1 MTWRA
6 LNPWSDLAGLPR
18 DSWLLALATL
28 VNRAGTM
35 VIPFLAL
42 HFTRNLGFSA
52 GQAGLAL
59 AAYGVVS
66 LLTSP
71 FAGRLSDRVGS
82 QRILTLSL
90 FLGGLG
96 FWALPLLRT
105 LPQVLAGM
113 VVLSAVSE
121 AMRPATLALVSDLA
135 PPELRRQAFALNRLA
150 INLGMSVGP
159 ALGGFLAAR
168 SFATLFWVDGAT
180 SIAASLVLLV
190 FPLRVGS
197 VESHAA
203 APPSLGAIA
212 DRRLRYVILCL
223 LPVILVFF
231 QHEGPMPVWMV
242 EDLGMPTQ
250 NFGLLFTI
258 NTLLIV
264 FLEVRLNGL
273 TAHWSP
279 ARAGDRL
286 GAVHRRV
293 RCPGLPD
300 HLLGG
305 GGHGGG
311 LDLRGDDPLSRHRGV
326 RLGARPADAPGRVH
340 GLLLDDLRH
349 RLHSRPVGGAER
361 AGGRGRPDA
370 VARVPRGGNGVHVA
384 ARADP
389 RRGCRGR
396 PRARRRPGLS
406 PNAGAPPRASA
417 GVPLGTGG

>member
-52 GQAGLAL
+52 GQAGAAL
-59 AAYGVVS
+59 AVYWIVS

-71 FAGRLSDRVGS
+71 FAGRLADRVGS
-82 QRILTLSL
+82 QRILTVSL

-96 FWALPLLRT
+96 FWALPLLKT
-105 LPQVLAGM
+105 MPQVVVGM

-135 PPELRRQAFALNRLA
+135 PPELRRQAYALNRLA

-159 ALGGFLAAR
+159 ALGGFLAAH
-168 SFATLFWVDGAT
+168 SFQMLFWVDGAT
-180 SIAASLVLLV
+180 SIAAALVLV
-190 FPLRVGS
+190 FFPLHVES
-197 VESHAA
+197 VETHATGK
-203 APPSLGAIA
+203 PSLGAIA

-231 QHEGPMPVWMV
+231 QHEGAMPVWMV
-242 EDLGMPTQ
+242 EQLGMPTQ
-250 NFGLLFTI
+250 VFGLIFTV

-273 TAHWSP
+273 TAHWGP
-279 ARAGDRL
+279 ARALSVGSAL
-286 GAVHRRV
+286 CTVGFGALAFLTSYWGIMLTVVIWTFGEMILFPASATYISELAPPARRGEYMGFYSMTFGIGFTIG
-293 RCPGLPD
+293 PWAGLNI
-300 HLLGG
+300 LEAA
-305 GGHGGG
+305 
-311 LDLRGDDPLSRHRGV
+311 
-326 RLGARPADAPGRVH
+326 GARTLWLACLVVGTLSTLLLVRIRTEVQPVVAPRVVAPG
-340 GLLLDDLRH
+340 
-349 RLHSRPVGGAER
+349 
-361 AGGRGRPDA
+361 
-370 VARVPRGGNGVHVA
+370 
-384 ARADP
+384 
-389 RRGCRGR
+389 
-396 PRARRRPGLS
+396 
-406 PNAGAPPRASA
+406 
-417 GVPLGTGG
+417 

>member
-59 AAYGVVS
+59 AVYGVVS

-71 FAGRLSDRVGS
+71 FAGRLADRVGS

-105 LPQVLAGM
+105 LPQVLGGM

-135 PPELRRQAFALNRLA
+135 PTPLRRQAFALNRLA

-159 ALGGFLAAR
+159 AAGGFLAAH
-168 SFATLFWVDGAT
+168 SFQMLFWVDGAT
-180 SIAASLVLLV
+180 SIAAAVVMFL
-190 FPLRVGS
+190 FPLRVHS
-197 VESHAA
+197 VEAHAGA
-203 APPSLGAIA
+203 KPSLGAIA
-212 DRRLRYVILCL
+212 DRRLRYVIFCL

-231 QHEGPMPVWMV
+231 QHEGPLPVWMV
-242 EDLGMPTQ
+242 EDLGLPTQ
-250 NFGLLFTI
+250 SFGLLFTL

-279 ARAGDRL
+279 ARALSVGSAL
-286 GAVHRRV
+286 CTVGFGALAFLTSYVGIV
-293 RCPGLPD
+293 ATVIVWTFGEMILFPSTAAYVSELAP
-300 HLLGG
+300 
-305 GGHGGG
+305 
-311 LDLRGDDPLSRHRGV
+311 
-326 RLGARPADAPGRVH
+326 PA
-340 GLLLDDLRH
+340 
-349 RLHSRPVGGAER
+349 
-361 AGGRGRPDA
+361 
-370 VARVPRGGNGVHVA
+370 
-384 ARADP
+384 
-389 RRGCRGR
+389 RRGEYMGFYSMTFGIGFSLG
-396 PRARRRPGLS
+396 PWAGLTILE
-406 PNAGAPPRASA
+406 NAGARTLWFACFVVGMVSTLLLARIRPEAQPAVA
-417 GVPLGTGG
+417 VAAPG

>member
-42 HFTRNLGFSA
+42 YFTSTLGFSA

-59 AAYGVVS
+59 AVYGIVS

-71 FAGRLSDRVGS
+71 FAGRLADRIGS
-82 QRILTLSL
+82 QRILTVSL

-105 LPQVLAGM
+105 LPHVLAGM

-121 AMRPATLALVSDLA
+121 AMRPATLALVSDLS
-135 PPELRRQAFALNRLA
+135 PPDLRRQAFALNRLA

-159 ALGGFLAAR
+159 ALGGILAAH
-168 SFATLFWVDGAT
+168 SFRTLFWVDGAT
-180 SIAASLVLLV
+180 SIAAALVLFV
-190 FPLRVGS
+190 FPLRRVV
-197 VESHAA
+197 VESHAG
-203 APPSLGAIA
+203 APTSLGAIA

-223 LPVILVFF
+223 LPVLLVFF
-231 QHEGPMPVWMV
+231 QHEGAMPVWMV
-242 EDLGMPTQ
+242 EELGIPTQ

-279 ARAGDRL
+279 ARSLSVGSALCTVGFGALAFLGSYWGIVATVVIWTFGEMILFPSTAAYVSELAPPARRGEYMGFYSMTFGIGFTLGPWAGL
-286 GAVHRRV
+286 NVLESAGARTLWLACLAAGTVSTV
-293 RCPGLPD
+293 
-300 HLLGG
+300 LLG
-305 GGHGGG
+305 
-311 LDLRGDDPLSRHRGV
+311 RIRSEAAAPV
-326 RLGARPADAPGRVH
+326 EARVVAPG
-340 GLLLDDLRH
+340 
-349 RLHSRPVGGAER
+349 
-361 AGGRGRPDA
+361 
-370 VARVPRGGNGVHVA
+370 
-384 ARADP
+384 
-389 RRGCRGR
+389 
-396 PRARRRPGLS
+396 
-406 PNAGAPPRASA
+406 
-417 GVPLGTGG
+417 

>member
-52 GQAGLAL
+52 GQAGSAL
-59 AAYGVVS
+59 AVYGIVS

-71 FAGRLSDRVGS
+71 FAGRLADRVGS
-82 QRILTLSL
+82 QRILKVSL

-96 FWALPLLRT
+96 FWVLPLLRT
-105 LPQVLAGM
+105 MPQVLVGM
-113 VVLSAVSE
+113 AVLSAVSE

-135 PPELRRQAFALNRLA
+135 PPELRRQAYALNRLA

-159 ALGGFLAAR
+159 AAGGFLAAH
-168 SFATLFWVDGAT
+168 SFQMLFWVDGAT
-180 SIAASLVLLV
+180 SIAAATVLLL
-190 FPLRVGS
+190 FPLRVGP
-197 VESHAA
+197 VEAHAGGA
-203 APPSLGAIA
+203 PSLGAIA

-231 QHEGPMPVWMV
+231 QHEGAMPVWMV
-242 EDLGMPTQ
+242 EQLGMPTQ
-250 NFGLLFTI
+250 VFGLIFTV

-279 ARAGDRL
+279 ARALSVGSAL
-286 GAVHRRV
+286 CTVGFGALAFLTSYWGILLTVVIWTFGEMILFPASATYISELAPPARRGEYMGFYSMTFGIGFTIG
-293 RCPGLPD
+293 PWAGLNI
-300 HLLGG
+300 LEAA
-305 GGHGGG
+305 
-311 LDLRGDDPLSRHRGV
+311 
-326 RLGARPADAPGRVH
+326 GARTLWLTCFVVGTLSTLLLARIRTEAQPAIASRVTAPG
-340 GLLLDDLRH
+340 
-349 RLHSRPVGGAER
+349 
-361 AGGRGRPDA
+361 
-370 VARVPRGGNGVHVA
+370 
-384 ARADP
+384 
-389 RRGCRGR
+389 
-396 PRARRRPGLS
+396 
-406 PNAGAPPRASA
+406 
-417 GVPLGTGG
+417 

>member
-1 MTWRA
+1 MSWRT

-59 AAYGVVS
+59 AVYGIVS

-71 FAGRLSDRVGS
+71 FAGRLADRVGA
-82 QRILTLSL
+82 QRILTVSL

-96 FWALPLLRT
+96 FWALPFLRT
-105 LPQVLAGM
+105 LPHVLVGM
-113 VVLSAVSE
+113 MVLSAVSE
-121 AMRPATLALVSDLA
+121 AMRPATLALVSDLS
-135 PPELRRQAFALNRLA
+135 PRELRRQAFALNRLA

-159 ALGGFLAAR
+159 AAGGFLAAR
-168 SFATLFWVDGAT
+168 SFNTLFWVDGAT
-180 SIAASLVLLV
+180 SIAAALVLLV
-190 FPLRVGS
+190 FPLRPVA
-197 VESHAA
+197 VELHAG

-223 LPVILVFF
+223 LPVLLVFF
-231 QHEGPMPVWMV
+231 QHEGAMPVWMV
-242 EDLGMPTQ
+242 QDLGMPTQ

-279 ARAGDRL
+279 ARALSVGSALCTVGFGALAFL
-286 GAVHRRV
+286 GSYWGIVATVVVWTFGEMILFPSTSAYVSELAPPARRGEYMGFYSMTFGIGFTLG
-293 RCPGLPD
+293 PWAGLNLLEAAGARTLWLACLAMGTVSTF
-300 HLLGG
+300 LLG
-305 GGHGGG
+305 
-311 LDLRGDDPLSRHRGV
+311 RIR
-326 RLGARPADAPGRVH
+326 AEAAAPVT
-340 GLLLDDLRH
+340 
-349 RLHSRPVGGAER
+349 
-361 AGGRGRPDA
+361 
-370 VARVPRGGNGVHVA
+370 ARVVA
-384 ARADP
+384 P
-389 RRGCRGR
+389 
-396 PRARRRPGLS
+396 S
-406 PNAGAPPRASA
+406 
-417 GVPLGTGG
+417 

>member
-59 AAYGVVS
+59 AVYGIVS

-71 FAGRLSDRVGS
+71 FAGRLADRVGS
-82 QRILTLSL
+82 QRILTVSL
-90 FLGGLG
+90 LLGGLG
-96 FWALPLLRT
+96 FWLLPLLHT
-105 LPQVLAGM
+105 LPQVMAGM
-113 VVLSAVSE
+113 VALSAVSE

-135 PPELRRQAFALNRLA
+135 PPELRRQAYALNRLA

-168 SFATLFWVDGAT
+168 SFNTLFWVDGAT
-180 SIAASLVLLV
+180 SIAAAAVLLL
-190 FPLRVGS
+190 FPLRAVA
-197 VESHAA
+197 VESHTA

-223 LPVILVFF
+223 LPVLLVFF
-231 QHEGPMPVWMV
+231 QHEGAMPVWMV

-250 NFGLLFTI
+250 NFGLLFTV

-279 ARAGDRL
+279 ARSLSVGSALCTVGFGALAFLTSYWGVLATVVIWTFGEMILFPSTAAYVSELAPAARRGEYMGFYSMTFGIGFTLGPWAGL
-286 GAVHRRV
+286 NVLEAAGARTLWLACLAVGTV
-293 RCPGLPD
+293 STF
-300 HLLGG
+300 LLG
-305 GGHGGG
+305 
-311 LDLRGDDPLSRHRGV
+311 RIRSEAAAPV
-326 RLGARPADAPGRVH
+326 EARVVAPG
-340 GLLLDDLRH
+340 
-349 RLHSRPVGGAER
+349 
-361 AGGRGRPDA
+361 
-370 VARVPRGGNGVHVA
+370 
-384 ARADP
+384 
-389 RRGCRGR
+389 
-396 PRARRRPGLS
+396 
-406 PNAGAPPRASA
+406 
-417 GVPLGTGG
+417 

>member
-52 GQAGLAL
+52 GQAGAAL
-59 AAYGVVS
+59 AVYGIVS

-71 FAGRLSDRVGS
+71 FAGRLADRVGS
-82 QRILTLSL
+82 QRILTVSL

-96 FWALPLLRT
+96 FWALPLLKT
-105 LPQVLAGM
+105 MPQVVVGM

-135 PPELRRQAFALNRLA
+135 PPELRRQAYALNRLA

-159 ALGGFLAAR
+159 ALGGFLAAH
-168 SFATLFWVDGAT
+168 SFQMLFWVDGAT
-180 SIAASLVLLV
+180 SIAAAVVLV
-190 FPLRVGS
+190 FFPFRVKS
-197 VESHAA
+197 VEAHATGA
-203 APPSLGAIA
+203 PSLGAIA

-231 QHEGPMPVWMV
+231 QHEGAMPVWMV
-242 EDLGMPTQ
+242 EQLGMPTQ
-250 NFGLLFTI
+250 VFGLIFTI

-279 ARAGDRL
+279 ARALSVGSVL
-286 GAVHRRV
+286 CTVGFGALAFLTSYWGIMLTVVIWTFGEMILFPASATYISELAPPARRGEYMGFYSMTFGIGFTIG
-293 RCPGLPD
+293 PWAGLNV
-300 HLLGG
+300 LEAA
-305 GGHGGG
+305 
-311 LDLRGDDPLSRHRGV
+311 
-326 RLGARPADAPGRVH
+326 GARTLWLACLAVGTLSTLLLARIRTEAQPVVAPRVVAPG
-340 GLLLDDLRH
+340 
-349 RLHSRPVGGAER
+349 
-361 AGGRGRPDA
+361 
-370 VARVPRGGNGVHVA
+370 
-384 ARADP
+384 
-389 RRGCRGR
+389 
-396 PRARRRPGLS
+396 
-406 PNAGAPPRASA
+406 
-417 GVPLGTGG
+417 

>member
-52 GQAGLAL
+52 GQAGVAL
-59 AAYGVVS
+59 AVYGIVS

-71 FAGRLSDRVGS
+71 FAGRLADKVGS
-82 QRILTLSL
+82 QRILTISL

-105 LPQVLAGM
+105 LPQVLGGM

-135 PPELRRQAFALNRLA
+135 PTPLRRQAFALNRLA

-159 ALGGFLAAR
+159 AAGGFLAAH
-168 SFATLFWVDGAT
+168 SFQTLFWVDGVT
-180 SIAASLVLLV
+180 SIAAAAVMFF
-190 FPLRVGS
+190 FPLRVHS
-197 VESHAA
+197 VEAHAGA
-203 APPSLGAIA
+203 KTSLGAIA
-212 DRRLRYVILCL
+212 DRRLRYVILWL

-231 QHEGPMPVWMV
+231 QHEGPLPVWMV
-242 EDLGMPTQ
+242 EDLGLPTQ
-250 NFGLLFTI
+250 SFGLLFTL

-273 TAHWSP
+273 TAHWS
-279 ARAGDRL
+279 
-286 GAVHRRV
+286 
-293 RCPGLPD
+293 
-300 HLLGG
+300 
-305 GGHGGG
+305 
-311 LDLRGDDPLSRHRGV
+311 
-326 RLGARPADAPGRVH
+326 
-340 GLLLDDLRH
+340 
-349 RLHSRPVGGAER
+349 
-361 AGGRGRPDA
+361 
-370 VARVPRGGNGVHVA
+370 A
-384 ARADP
+384 ARALSVGSALCTVGFGALAFLTSYLGIVATVIVWTFGEMILFP
-389 RRGCRGR
+389 STAAYVSELAPPARRGEYMGFYSMTFGIGFSLG
-396 PRARRRPGLS
+396 PWAGLTVLEA
-406 PNAGAPPRASA
+406 AGARTLWLACLAVGTVSTLLLARIRAEVQQPVAVAAA
-417 GVPLGTGG
+417 G

>member
-18 DSWLLALATL
+18 DSWMLALATL

-59 AAYGVVS
+59 AVYGIVS

-71 FAGRLSDRVGS
+71 FAGRLSDRVGA
-82 QRILTLSL
+82 QRILTVSL

-96 FWALPLLRT
+96 FWALPLLHT
-105 LPQVLAGM
+105 LSQVLVGM

-135 PPELRRQAFALNRLA
+135 PVPLRRQAFALNRLA

-159 ALGGFLAAR
+159 AAGGFLAAH
-168 SFATLFWVDGAT
+168 SFQMLFWVDGAT
-180 SIAASLVLLV
+180 SIAAALVLLF
-190 FPLRVGS
+190 FPLRVHS
-197 VESHAA
+197 VEAHAGGA
-203 APPSLGAIA
+203 PSLGAIA

-231 QHEGPMPVWMV
+231 QHEGPLPVWMV
-242 EDLGMPTQ
+242 EDLGLATQ
-250 NFGLLFTI
+250 TFGLLFTI

-279 ARAGDRL
+279 GRALSVGSALCTVGFGALAVLTSTWGIVATVVVWTFGEMILFPATAAYVSELAPPARRGEYMGFYSMTFGIGFTLGPWAGL
-286 GAVHRRV
+286 NVLEAA
-293 RCPGLPD
+293 
-300 HLLGG
+300 
-305 GGHGGG
+305 
-311 LDLRGDDPLSRHRGV
+311 
-326 RLGARPADAPGRVH
+326 GARTLWVACLAVGTVSTLLLARIRVGSPAPVPAPVVAPG
-340 GLLLDDLRH
+340 
-349 RLHSRPVGGAER
+349 
-361 AGGRGRPDA
+361 
-370 VARVPRGGNGVHVA
+370 
-384 ARADP
+384 
-389 RRGCRGR
+389 
-396 PRARRRPGLS
+396 
-406 PNAGAPPRASA
+406 
-417 GVPLGTGG
+417 

>member
-52 GQAGLAL
+52 GQAGAAL
-59 AAYGVVS
+59 AAYGIVS

-71 FAGRLSDRVGS
+71 FAGRLADRVGS
-82 QRILTLSL
+82 QRILTVSL

-96 FWALPLLRT
+96 FWALPLLKT
-105 LPQVLAGM
+105 MPQVVLGM

-135 PPELRRQAFALNRLA
+135 PPELRRQAYALNRLA

-159 ALGGFLAAR
+159 ALGGFLAAH
-168 SFATLFWVDGAT
+168 SFQMLFWVDGAT
-180 SIAASLVLLV
+180 SIAAAVVLV
-190 FPLRVGS
+190 FFPFRVKS
-197 VESHAA
+197 VEAHATGA
-203 APPSLGAIA
+203 PSLGAIA

-231 QHEGPMPVWMV
+231 QHEGAMPVWMV
-242 EDLGMPTQ
+242 DQLGMPTQ
-250 NFGLLFTI
+250 VFGLIFTI

-279 ARAGDRL
+279 ARALSVGSAL
-286 GAVHRRV
+286 CTVGFGALAFLTSYWGIMLTVVIWTFGEMILFPASATYISELAPPARRGEYMGFYSMTFGIGFTIG
-293 RCPGLPD
+293 PWAGLNV
-300 HLLGG
+300 LEAA
-305 GGHGGG
+305 
-311 LDLRGDDPLSRHRGV
+311 
-326 RLGARPADAPGRVH
+326 GARTLWLACLAVGTLSTLLLARIRTEAQPVVAPRVVAPG
-340 GLLLDDLRH
+340 
-349 RLHSRPVGGAER
+349 
-361 AGGRGRPDA
+361 
-370 VARVPRGGNGVHVA
+370 
-384 ARADP
+384 
-389 RRGCRGR
+389 
-396 PRARRRPGLS
+396 
-406 PNAGAPPRASA
+406 
-417 GVPLGTGG
+417 

>member
-135 PPELRRQAFALNRLA
+135 PPELRRQPFALNRLA

-279 ARAGDRL
+279 ARALATGSALCTVGFGALAFLTTYWGVVATVVVWTFGEMILFPATAAYVSELAPPTRRGEYMGFYSMTFGIGFTL
-286 GAVHRRV
+286 GPWAGLSVLEAAGARTLWLACLAVGTV
-293 RCPGLPD
+293 STL
-300 HLLGG
+300 LLG
-305 GGHGGG
+305 
-311 LDLRGDDPLSRHRGV
+311 RIRV
-326 RLGARPADAPGRVH
+326 EGAAAVPARVAAPG
-340 GLLLDDLRH
+340 
-349 RLHSRPVGGAER
+349 
-361 AGGRGRPDA
+361 
-370 VARVPRGGNGVHVA
+370 
-384 ARADP
+384 
-389 RRGCRGR
+389 
-396 PRARRRPGLS
+396 
-406 PNAGAPPRASA
+406 
-417 GVPLGTGG
+417 